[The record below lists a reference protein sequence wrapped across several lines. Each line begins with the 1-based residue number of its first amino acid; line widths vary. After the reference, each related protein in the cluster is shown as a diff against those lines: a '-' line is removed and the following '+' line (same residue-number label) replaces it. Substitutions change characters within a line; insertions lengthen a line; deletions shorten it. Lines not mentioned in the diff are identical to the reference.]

1 MPHHLLPQRHSPSSA
16 RARKGPKYAHFE
28 KKVQNLRILSPPFG
42 IVFPGAMSQK
52 WPPADIPPQVV
63 ASEKGRFLSGLRELL
78 NNRKKR
84 KSDLRPAKESNI
96 KKAARAGRQKIKE
109 SGYRK
114 AIEESVQ
121 LYLVR
126 RLKYTHPLKL
136 SMFRMH
142 LHQA

>member
-96 KKAARAGRQKIKE
+96 KKAARAGRRCRIILFRYTLPMSSVRAFFAQTEKI
-109 SGYRK
+109 
-114 AIEESVQ
+114 INPSV
-121 LYLVR
+121 
-126 RLKYTHPLKL
+126 
-136 SMFRMH
+136 
-142 LHQA
+142 